1 MAERS
6 RTNGLNGARARS
18 YPERRDEI
26 ASADDDPA
34 SDDSEEVLRY
44 RRFFASHDLSGRPR
58 ARPDPAR
65 G

>member
-1 MAERS
+1 MEDEMAERS
-6 RTNGLNGARARS
+6 LNGTRARS
-18 YPERRDEI
+18 YPERREDV

-34 SDDSEEVLRY
+34 YDDSEEVQRY